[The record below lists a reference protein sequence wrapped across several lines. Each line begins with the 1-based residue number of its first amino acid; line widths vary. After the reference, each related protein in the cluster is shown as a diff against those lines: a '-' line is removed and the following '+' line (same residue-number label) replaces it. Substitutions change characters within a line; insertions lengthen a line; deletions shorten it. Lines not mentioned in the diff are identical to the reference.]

1 MKYVV
6 KRKHFPQP
14 WNRVSVQFSFEDNI
28 LNSSTMMFIHNIQ
41 VVVYFAINFI
51 RETKP
56 SIMLNDAQYVYV
68 MKVFLFIE
76 YSETMCALDIGD
88 KRYGLQS
95 LLENNLKFCLL
106 IPDRKIQEYNQDFR
120 NATCCCTEPVSQR
133 LMTTFSCTN
142 KQRICRALKPFYLYP
157 SILDFTQE
165 DKCFIVP

>member
-56 SIMLNDAQYVYV
+56 SIMLSDV
-68 MKVFLFIE
+68 
-76 YSETMCALDIGD
+76 
-88 KRYGLQS
+88 
-95 LLENNLKFCLL
+95 
-106 IPDRKIQEYNQDFR
+106 
-120 NATCCCTEPVSQR
+120 
-133 LMTTFSCTN
+133 
-142 KQRICRALKPFYLYP
+142 
-157 SILDFTQE
+157 
-165 DKCFIVP
+165 